1 MAASLSTV
9 DAILKDD
16 YKDYIDQLNQATFIL
31 SQIETRKDTV
41 QGRIA
46 RHALHL
52 GRSSGVGARAEN
64 GTLPTAANQAY
75 ATVPV
80 PVRYVYG
87 RIQLSGPTIRQ
98 AVTDRGAFVDALDAE
113 MQGIRKDAMKDVNR
127 QLWGTS
133 NGVIATCGTTSSSV
147 TVQLLA
153 TTTGSTKLR
162 HVFFDGGMVV
172 DIGTVSSPTT
182 IASAR
187 TVTAVDETNKT
198 ITISGATVSTTSGT
212 HFVFRASAGGA
223 SSHSGA
229 PGDGQIEL
237 TGMQTIVSDSATL
250 HTVTTAAQPK
260 WKAYVNGNSGT
271 NRAISETLITGAI
284 MKVLINSGEKPN
296 LLVSSEGVHMSVA
309 NLFLSLKR
317 NMEQTQLKGG
327 YSGIQYFSPSVS
339 GNGDDAPTVLY
350 CDFDCPNNS
359 IYGINTNSLVFHQVG
374 EGWQFMDLDGAVM
387 NRVAATDAY
396 EATLTC
402 YAELAC
408 KQRNKNFAINDI
420 TEVSI

>member
-16 YKDYIDQLNQATFIL
+16 YKDYIEQLNQATFLL
-31 SQIETRKDTV
+31 SQIETRRDTV
-41 QGRIA
+41 TGRIA
-46 RHALHL
+46 RHAIHL
-52 GRSSGVGARAEN
+52 GRSSGVGARGEN
-64 GTLPTAANQAY
+64 GTLPTAGNQAY

-113 MQGIRKDAMKDVNR
+113 MSGIRRDAMKDVNR

-133 NGVIATCGTTSSSV
+133 NGVIAQCGTTSSSN
-147 TVQLLA
+147 TVVLAA
-153 TTTGSTKLR
+153 TTGTTALR
-162 HVFFDGGMVV
+162 NLFFDGGMVV
-172 DIGTVSSPTT
+172 DIGTVASPTT
-182 IASAR
+182 IAAAR
-187 TVTAVDETNKT
+187 TVTSVDESAKT
-198 ITISGATVSTTSGT
+198 IVISGGTVSTTSS
-212 HFVFRASAGGA
+212 HFIFRTGAGGA
-223 SSHSGA
+223 SSNSGQ
-229 PGDGQIEL
+229 PNDGQIEL
-237 TGMQTIVSDSATL
+237 TGIQTIVDDTAVL
-250 HTVTTAAQPK
+250 HTINPSSQPK
-260 WKAYVNGNSGT
+260 WKSYVNSNGGT
-271 NRAISETLITGAI
+271 NRAVTETLITGSI
-284 MKVLINSGEKPN
+284 MKALINSGKKPS

-327 YSGIQYFSPSVS
+327 YAGIQYYSPSVS
-339 GNGDDAPTVLY
+339 GQGDEGPTVLY
-350 CDFDCPNNS
+350 ADFDCPNNRL
-359 IYGINTNSLVFHQVG
+359 YGINPESLVWHQVG

-387 NRVAATDAY
+387 NRKPDIDAY

-408 KQRNKNFAINDI
+408 KQRNSHFVIKDL
-420 TEVSI
+420 TETTI